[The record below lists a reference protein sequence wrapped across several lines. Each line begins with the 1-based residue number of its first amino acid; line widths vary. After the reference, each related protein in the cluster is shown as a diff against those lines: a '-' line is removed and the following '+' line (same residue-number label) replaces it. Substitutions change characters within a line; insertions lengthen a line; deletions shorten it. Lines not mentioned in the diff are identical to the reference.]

1 MYIKNQSTVM
11 ARLSYDIHGLLK
23 YEKYG
28 TIFRFYKTSIFRR
41 QNGLM
46 YLIYLT
52 HRLKKLDVCLLPLVC

>member
-11 ARLSYDIHGLLK
+11 ARLSYDIQGLLK

-28 TIFRFYKTSIFRR
+28 TIFRFYKTSITY
-41 QNGLM
+41 NGLM